1 MQAFTDWLDRC
12 FSANPLWFSD
22 EWGMPADLIHEA
34 LFTPTEGSEQGPAAA
49 AKPASAA
56 LQDAGRIAG

>member
-1 MQAFTDWLDRC
+1 MQPFTDWLDRC

-34 LFTPTEGSEQGPAAA
+34 LFTPTEGAGQGPTSGSEQAT
-49 AKPASAA
+49 
-56 LQDAGRIAG
+56 DARRGEDRIAA